1 MNNSG
6 SIGTFL
12 KTDNTNS
19 GIINSGSVS
28 SLIRTAGDDSR
39 VINSGSVGSGA
50 VGDGIFLEGLN
61 PNLTLLHGSIIQGDI
76 DLSGTGI
83 RTLNVGNG
91 LSIANTFITGP
102 DVINSNGAPFAQNGV
117 QVAVVDPTSLAA
129 QDELLA
135 NLTNGISSSV
145 LNRLTNM
152 RGGVA
157 GVTSNPRPMYVDG
170 SRNGETP
177 SDSNQYWAQAFGTRR
192 NQDGDGPAGDTD
204 QSLYGFVSGMDAQYA
219 ANTLAGFFLGG
230 SFGNVEAD
238 LSSQETGVD
247 SFFGGLYLST
257 LRGRTAID
265 TALTAGYSGY
275 DRERQ
280 VASNLAA
287 GGIETARADYHGWF
301 ISPEITFTRP
311 FWPMGKRVEQSMT
324 LRYSALFLDGFTET
338 GTTAPLTLQKR
349 NVHLA
354 QARYQLGVPLT
365 RQTDDGG
372 LSRLTLKGGIELRTQ
387 FGDRDIS
394 GTLLAQRI
402 TFNPGGAQSAVGAF
416 AGVSAE
422 HVTTGGLVFHTTLE
436 GLAENDGSTQV
447 SGKAGIRFRF

>member
-1 MNNSG
+1 
-6 SIGTFL
+6 
-12 KTDNTNS
+12 
-19 GIINSGSVS
+19 
-28 SLIRTAGDDSR
+28 
-39 VINSGSVGSGA
+39 
-50 VGDGIFLEGLN
+50 
-61 PNLTLLHGSIIQGDI
+61 
-76 DLSGTGI
+76 
-83 RTLNVGNG
+83 
-91 LSIANTFITGP
+91 
-102 DVINSNGAPFAQNGV
+102 
-117 QVAVVDPTSLAA
+117 
-129 QDELLA
+129 
-135 NLTNGISSSV
+135 
-145 LNRLTNM
+145 
-152 RGGVA
+152 
-157 GVTSNPRPMYVDG
+157 
-170 SRNGETP
+170 
-177 SDSNQYWAQAFGTRR
+177 
-192 NQDGDGPAGDTD
+192 
-204 QSLYGFVSGMDAQYA
+204 MDAQYA